1 MTAHAVLPPGNRD
14 TPHEAEMSSTMRRP
28 TPPSRRGS
36 GGSNRG
42 CSAPESVTDR
52 QTAVWSSTDART
64 TTSPKPWR
72 RALVTSSL
80 IDEQGVVGLRQW
92 RHDHRGTT
100 AATRALAA
108 PSASRGRARACRDR
122 RARRAGSVHGHAPPV
137 SWICRLGD
145 AEHVDQSGDAQDAVH
160 RVRQRD
166 QSDTAA
172 VIEVQAQDRPHPAG
186 VDELDAGEIEAHAAG
201 IVIEHRL
208 DVVHQPV
215 LVGEVE
221 LSLDHDPASPVRV
234 RSDRPPRCH
243 ARATLL
249 RRDDRRLA
257 RFPRAGLTPPAC
269 WSRWSA
275 AEEAGFDAAM
285 SSDHFAPWSTRQG
298 QSGFAWAWLGAAMA
312 RTSMPFGVVNA
323 PGQRY
328 HPAIIA
334 QAAATLA
341 EMFPRRL
348 WVALGTGEAS
358 NEHIT
363 GGGWPEKSV
372 RTRRLGECVEVMRAL
387 FDGEEVTHHG
397 LVTVDRA
404 RLWTRPADPPL
415 LLGAAVSEPT
425 AAWVGTWADGLAT
438 VGQPLDTLRRVLGA
452 FREHGGDGKPAYLQ
466 VHVSWAPTDD
476 EALALAHDQWRTNVF
491 DPPLCWDLE
500 LVEHFD
506 RRRQPSCGPRTS
518 PSTCS
523 SRADPARHLAQLAEL
538 VDVGFDGVWIHHVGQ
553 EQLAVHRRRS
563 ASTSCRPCGRTQ

>member
-1 MTAHAVLPPGNRD
+1 MPRYFVVTIVGWHAS
-14 TPHEAEMSSTMRRP
+14 HEQVSP
-28 TPPSRRGS
+28 
-36 GGSNRG
+36 
-42 CSAPESVTDR
+42 R
-52 QTAVWSSTDART
+52 QLLVAVGA
-64 TTSPKPWR
+64 
-72 RALVTSSL
+72 
-80 IDEQGVVGLRQW
+80 
-92 RHDHRGTT
+92 
-100 AATRALAA
+100 
-108 PSASRGRARACRDR
+108 
-122 RARRAGSVHGHAPPV
+122 
-137 SWICRLGD
+137 
-145 AEHVDQSGDAQDAVH
+145 AQD
-160 RVRQRD
+160 
-166 QSDTAA
+166 
-172 VIEVQAQDRPHPAG
+172 
-186 VDELDAGEIEAHAAG
+186 
-201 IVIEHRL
+201 
-208 DVVHQPV
+208 
-215 LVGEVE
+215 
-221 LSLDHDPASPVRV
+221 
-234 RSDRPPRCH
+234 
-243 ARATLL
+243 
-249 RRDDRRLA
+249 
-257 RFPRAGLTPPAC
+257 
-269 WSRWSA
+269 
-275 AEEAGFDAAM
+275 AGFDAAM

-312 RTSMPFGVVNA
+312 RTSMPFGIVNA

-372 RTRRLGECVEVMRAL
+372 RRRRLGECVEVMRAL
-387 FDGEEVTHHG
+387 FDGEEVTHRG

-476 EALALAHDQWRTNVF
+476 EAIALAHDQWRTNVF

-506 RRRQPSCGPRTS
+506 RAATFVRPEDVAEHVFTSSDPS
-518 PSTCS
+518 
-523 SRADPARHLAQLAEL
+523 RHLAHLAEL

-553 EQLAVHRRRS
+553 EQLAFIETFGEHVVPALRAH
-563 ASTSCRPCGRTQ
+563 T